1 VVSVSTGAG
10 KGAGTSTSTPRASW
24 VVLGGLVMMVA
35 AILGFNMVALKFAL
49 VGSGPFTV
57 QALAAVAATSVFF
70 VLAVAQGAPL
80 RLERS
85 QIPAAFGAGMALTVG
100 SAVLVAAGVERVSAG
115 VASLLMSM
123 TPVITLVLS
132 ALVLGERTNVIGLLG
147 VAAGFLGVG
156 VVAFT
161 ADRTIAAELL
171 GVVFMLLGACAWS
184 TGIVVMRRY
193 ARNIVPSTF
202 VAWQTLFGVPVL
214 FVLAFVF
221 EGFVFEWS
229 LIFVLAVLYAG
240 VVSKGTSF
248 FLQLRIV
255 QLGTATTA
263 SLTAFLLP
271 VFGTLAG
278 VIVLGETVRAGQVAG
293 GAVILVGVALVLRS
307 RDDGGVPTPLPR
319 TPAT

>member
-1 VVSVSTGAG
+1 MA
-10 KGAGTSTSTPRASW
+10 
-24 VVLGGLVMMVA
+24 LVA

-49 VGSGPFTV
+49 IGSGPFTV

-70 VLAVAQGAPL
+70 TLAVAQGAPL
-80 RLERS
+80 RLERA
-85 QIPAAFGAGMALTVG
+85 QVPAAFGAGMALTVG

-132 ALVLGERTNVIGLLG
+132 ALLLGERTNLAGILG
-147 VAAGFLGVG
+147 IAAGFAGVG

-161 ADRTIAAELL
+161 ADRTVAAELL
-171 GVVFMLLGACAWS
+171 GVIFMLMGAGAWS
-184 TGIVVMRRY
+184 SGIIIMRRF
-193 ARNIVPSTF
+193 AAGIVPSTF
-202 VAWQTLFGVPVL
+202 VAYQTLFGIPVL
-214 FVLAFVF
+214 FVLAYLI

-229 LIFVLAVLYAG
+229 VVFVLAVLYAG
-240 VVSKGTSF
+240 VFSKGTSF

-255 QLGTATTA
+255 RLGTATTA

-278 VIVLGETVRAGQVAG
+278 VIVLGETVRGGQVVG
-293 GAVILVGVALVLRS
+293 GLIILVGVGLVLRS
-307 RDDGGVPTPLPR
+307 REDGGVPTPLPR
-319 TPAT
+319 TPAA

>member
-1 VVSVSTGAG
+1 
-10 KGAGTSTSTPRASW
+10 
-24 VVLGGLVMMVA
+24 
-35 AILGFNMVALKFAL
+35 
-49 VGSGPFTV
+49 
-57 QALAAVAATSVFF
+57 
-70 VLAVAQGAPL
+70 
-80 RLERS
+80 
-85 QIPAAFGAGMALTVG
+85 
-100 SAVLVAAGVERVSAG
+100 
-115 VASLLMSM
+115 MSM

-293 GAVILVGVALVLRS
+293 GAVILVGVGLVLRS